1 MLFWSWLDCE
11 GLCKGLCSIKVTNL
25 SVMSPSSMVVTTAAV
40 SPIKADV
47 ASSKTF
53 ILLALRPIYLDRAM
67 GETQTW
73 QLVLLNYWVPRD
85 CTCGRWEPAP
95 MKGAVRSY
103 GGVHWHPQGNST
115 SEEGEGFRMESREV
129 GVGEQRNSLPC
140 LSHSGSTP
148 QNLLD
153 LLSAPGVFTPW
164 WPPSF
169 PALLASPPSFCFL
182 GLDPKQ
188 TLCPRF

>member
-1 MLFWSWLDCE
+1 
-11 GLCKGLCSIKVTNL
+11 
-25 SVMSPSSMVVTTAAV
+25 MSPSSMVVTTAAV
-40 SPIKADV
+40 SPIKADA
-47 ASSKTF
+47 ASSKTL
-53 ILLALRPIYLDRAM
+53 ILLALRPIYLDRAL

-73 QLVLLNYWVPRD
+73 QLVPLNYWASQD

-95 MKGAVRSY
+95 MKADPVRSY

-153 LLSAPGVFTPW
+153 LLSAPEVFTPQ

-169 PALLASPPSFCFL
+169 PTSLASPPSFCFL